1 MPHPKT
7 PKNKENSYLESKN
20 NPFSYN
26 FNLDQHRKSLATR
39 MGSQKSSNVRV
50 SANIQSF
57 YDEEFQKIREL
68 DGIESFDLLE
78 SLDVE

>member
-1 MPHPKT
+1 
-7 PKNKENSYLESKN
+7 
-20 NPFSYN
+20 
-26 FNLDQHRKSLATR
+26 

-57 YDEEFQKIREL
+57 YDEEFQQIREL